1 MREKGRCYGADP
13 SHVRKSGAPPSAYNC
28 AACTMPP
35 PASYKR
41 KTYFGRAA
49 TQSATTITATT
60 ITAREA
66 AWRRFTD
73 AEAQQD
79 ANAAASA
86 LAIMLG
92 LPRENIYVE
101 FS

>member
-13 SHVRKSGAPPSAYNC
+13 SHVRKSGAPPFAYNC
-28 AACTMPP
+28 AAAACTMPP

-41 KTYFGRAA
+41 KTYFGHAT
-49 TQSATTITATT
+49 TQSATT

-66 AWRRFTD
+66 ALRSFRD

-86 LAIMLG
+86 LAKVLG
-92 LPRENIYVE
+92 LPREAIVE
-101 FS
+101 VELS

>member
-41 KTYFGRAA
+41 KTYFGRAT
-49 TQSATTITATT
+49 TQSATT

-66 AWRRFTD
+66 ALRSFRD

-86 LAIMLG
+86 LAKVLG
-92 LPRENIYVE
+92 LPREAIVDVE

>member
-1 MREKGRCYGADP
+1 M
-13 SHVRKSGAPPSAYNC
+13 APIQATCASQARRPPRITYC

-41 KTYFGRAA
+41 KTYFGRAT
-49 TQSATTITATT
+49 TQSATT

-66 AWRRFTD
+66 ALRSFRD

-86 LAIMLG
+86 LAKVLG
-92 LPRENIYVE
+92 LPREAIDVK